1 MIYLEYICRHTR
13 KHKKYFGSLQVIVI
27 GDFFQLPPVPDLLKG
42 DKGQYCFLSEKFQN
56 IFQKHFVV
64 LTDVLRQTEVDFIT
78 CINEVSKGTLLSE
91 ESLALLQRMKR
102 PLPPGPPPVRLCAKK
117 FDCDVFNASK
127 LFDFPGEA
135 KCYAAEDSGKKKY
148 LNNMPVPEILYLKL
162 NCPVLLLK
170 NLSDHLVNGLKGKVT
185 GLANDEVS
193 VYFEGLSKDINIHSI
208 FSVKR
213 TSGCNPNSVSKKAC
227 FQYDNRQGPRSH
239 VR

>member
-1 MIYLEYICRHTR
+1 MYDENYCEQKNAIMNSDVLTIDEISILSLKLFDTLENICRHTR
-13 KHKKYFGSLQVIVI
+13 KHNKYFGSLQVIVI

-117 FDCDVFNASK
+117 IDCDVFNASK
-127 LFDFPGEA
+127 FLIF
-135 KCYAAEDSGKKKY
+135 
-148 LNNMPVPEILYLKL
+148 LVKL
-162 NCPVLLLK
+162 NVMLQRT
-170 NLSDHLVNGLKGKVT
+170 V
-185 GLANDEVS
+185 
-193 VYFEGLSKDINIHSI
+193 
-208 FSVKR
+208 VKR
-213 TSGCNPNSVSKKAC
+213 NI
-227 FQYDNRQGPRSH
+227 
-239 VR
+239 